1 MKGVVVAAQP
11 VAVEE
16 GARVLEKGGN
26 AMDAAATAAF
36 VQMVADPQ
44 MGGIGGHGMMNVF
57 WRGSNDHFML
67 TFQTEAPALAT
78 DTMFTPEYKDIAGG
92 FYLARDNENQIGYKA
107 VGVPGTLKGIY
118 QAMEKYGSMPWKDV
132 IMPAV
137 KIARKGIQI
146 HDDWYQFLMKAAR
159 EGEVDHKTRLQAT
172 AECARIFLKNGE
184 FHRPGDILRL
194 NDYAR
199 TLEKIANEGPDVF
212 TRGEIAEIIEEDFSR
227 NGGILTKSDLDD
239 YQPQR
244 AKPVEGTY
252 RGYKIYTSPFPG
264 AGVLLLFML
273 NILEGYDL
281 EQMGTDSSE
290 YIHLLAKTQEIV
302 FSKRAEFWG
311 DPNFSS
317 VPVDQFVSKTYADEC
332 RKIMEAK
339 EVAPAFASGF
349 SEKEEDTTH
358 VTAVDKAGNAVSF
371 THSLGVSSGVVTPG
385 LGFIFNNG
393 MCRFDPRPGYPNSV
407 APRKR
412 RPSNNLPTMVFKE
425 DQPAMVLGASGG
437 FGIIDGV
444 LQTILNV
451 IDHKMEL
458 LNAVSAPRIH
468 CENNR
473 IVVENRITKKTC
485 TQLIAR
491 GYHVERSPFSYGWS
505 FGNVQAVLMDWDR
518 DKVAGASCPRRGGIA
533 LYAD

>member
-16 GARVLEKGGN
+16 GVKVLEKGGN

-44 MGGIGGHGMMNVF
+44 MGGIGGYGIMNVF
-57 WRGSNDHFML
+57 WHSSNENFML

-78 DTMFTPEYKDIAGG
+78 DSMFTPEYKDIAGG
-92 FYLARDNENQIGYKA
+92 FYLAKHNENQIGYKA

-118 QAMEKYGSMPWKDV
+118 RAMEKYGSMPWKDV

-137 KIARKGIQI
+137 NIARKGIQI
-146 HDDWYQFLMKAAR
+146 HDDWYQFLMKSAR
-159 EGEVDHKTRLQAT
+159 EGEVDHKIRLQAT

-184 FHRPGDILRL
+184 FYRPGDTLVL
-194 NDYAR
+194 SDYAK
-199 TLEKIANEGPDVF
+199 TLEKIAYEGPDIF
-212 TRGEIAEIIEEDFSR
+212 TCGEIAEIIEKDFFK
-227 NGGILTKSDLDD
+227 NGGILTKEDLDN
-239 YQPQR
+239 YQPQS

-281 EQMGTDSSE
+281 EKMRIDSPE
-290 YIHLLAKTQEIV
+290 YVHLLARMQNIV
-302 FSKRAEFWG
+302 FSKRAECWG
-311 DPNFSS
+311 DPNFAS
-317 VPVDQFVSKTYADEC
+317 VPVNQLVSKTYADEC
-332 RKIMEAK
+332 RKMMECKDA
-339 EVAPAFASGF
+339 VPVYGSGF
-349 SEKEEDTTH
+349 YQKDEDTTH

-393 MCRFDPRPGYPNSV
+393 MCRFDPRPGCPNSI

-425 DQPAMVLGASGG
+425 GQPVLILGASGG

-444 LQTILNV
+444 LQAILNL

-458 LNAVSAPRIH
+458 LNAISAPRIH

-473 IVVENRITKKTC
+473 IFVENRITEKTC
-485 TQLIAR
+485 KHLIAK
-491 GYHVERSPFSYGWS
+491 GYRVERSPFSYGWS
-505 FGNVQAVLMDWDR
+505 FGNVQAVLMEWDR
-518 DKVAGASCPRRGGIA
+518 NRITGASCPRRGGLA